1 MIEYEA
7 VVMFFLELT
16 LVMASLSLLLRLRN
30 SVGISS
36 FTILVGALI
45 IFGEF
50 IAAGQVGLNG
60 GNINERELFLP
71 LQWVVLRPC
80 LAALLLV
87 YITEG
92 VLAAQR
98 TITGVLIALGLFFYL
113 CKLTQFQENNFP
125 YPLSFFGPNAE
136 LDNVLEVFSAS
147 AVSEIVR
154 LLLTMLFM
162 PVFYSVLK
170 KLRFPV
176 YLRLF
181 GAMLPFVLLTYM
193 IASYLAFSADSAER
207 IPGVIMVDILI
218 VGYLSLI
225 MWLYLTWV
233 EKEPEYENP
242 NGPLEL
248 RFAFFCGYGKSL
260 FLQRN
265 LLDWENRNKMV
276 MQHATD
282 MIMLFDDQ
290 GVIHDANIAALRILG
305 YESVADLM
313 REVNFFAL
321 FGLEKG
327 MFDALD
333 KDNSR
338 GGRRRVDIVLKDG
351 SILNLDAAFSRITL
365 KNSPLIMMVGRD
377 VSEETKIMK
386 DKNDLA
392 EQVVHLQRLE
402 ALGKL
407 TGGIAH
413 DFNNYI
419 HAILGH
425 LDLIEMKY
433 NLKNQELIAH
443 LHKIGEVAEQAG
455 RLTGQLLGFARK
467 GKYMVVE
474 LDLREL
480 CERAMELFLPKN
492 HGEVEISCNMGGEP
506 LLVNGDKVQLQQVM
520 LNLLLNAV
528 DALKENPPNR
538 PPILAVTA
546 GKALESPIPPE
557 LPRPVGGAQQPINFA
572 DYYYIMVR
580 DNGKGM
586 DEETLRQVFDPFF
599 TTKPVGEGTG
609 MGLPMVYGAI
619 TNHYG
624 WVQLKSKLDSGTAV
638 LLFFPASYVKNP
650 IPIQAEV
657 EL

>member
-248 RFAFFCGYGKSL
+248 LFAFFCGYGKSL

-557 LPRPVGGAQQPINFA
+557 PPRPVGGAQQPINFA